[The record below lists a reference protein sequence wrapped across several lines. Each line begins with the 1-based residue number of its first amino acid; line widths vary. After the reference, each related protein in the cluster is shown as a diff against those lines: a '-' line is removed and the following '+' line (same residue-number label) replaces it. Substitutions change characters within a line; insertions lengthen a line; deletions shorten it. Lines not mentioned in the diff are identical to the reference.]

1 LFCRVEIFRKCM
13 EKRREVCARAKLSK
27 KKGKVA
33 REKSPLV
40 VKMPITKLK
49 KGKGGCV
56 VFVWL
61 FIVF

>member
-1 LFCRVEIFRKCM
+1 M